1 MNLDFV
7 ISSFVVHFREP
18 DAVNIRRGR
27 IIHARE
33 DRDVVNSN
41 NSWSLSF
48 KDARRWL
55 AAALAM
61 TLLMGALSG
70 VAHAAEDAVTG
81 VELEY
86 EDADFNS
93 SLSALEMFVED
104 DKVAVT
110 VLASIS
116 GSTSKKDVTT
126 EAAWKTSNSSAVKVD
141 KGVLTGVGSGTATI
155 TATYKGYSA
164 TVKAKSDFIYDEVTL
179 IQGDDEAPTA
189 IADIKLGESLEF
201 SLDGKKGTE
210 TTDITSDATWTTSS
224 SSVATV
230 DDGRITL
237 VGSGTAT
244 ITAKSKGKSDS
255 VKLTVT
261 SPYKSIEI
269 SPKPEGNL
277 IDLEVGAPDFNLA
290 AMATPKTGNILNV
303 TEDAKWT
310 SASTKV
316 ATVEGGVVT
325 AVGAGK
331 TTITVS
337 HLGVSAS
344 IGVVVRTPY
353 QSIRLSPEKEFHM
366 QLQDDDLQIKA
377 EVLTNSNI
385 KQDITSQGEWTSS
398 DVTVAIVS
406 QQGKVSPKGVGTTK
420 ITVSHKGISRSIDVT
435 VYPSI
440 KKLKAEKTSID
451 AFKGISGEL
460 PKIIATTFD
469 GSTVDVSRL
478 VKWSNEDDEIASL
491 DGSKWTAEELGET
504 TFTATA
510 EGLEVEVELVVH
522 LKPVKLIA
530 EAKDMSVITGKTSDL
545 PQVTVI
551 YEDGEEADISES
563 IEWKTTSDNILLLE
577 KSMKGLEAS
586 TATLTGTYLTKTV
599 SVRVKIEE
607 EIVKYVVEPSV
618 IELNPGRSKSIKVYG
633 YYKDGKKVS
642 LGSKMNWT
650 VANLNIATVRGSSSV
665 KAVDVGAT
673 KVTGSY
679 QGKTVEIN
687 IVVTPKLKSLQLSA
701 KSTQLAIGASYTV
714 TVQAVYYTGSPIDA
728 TASAVWTSSKT
739 GVATV
744 KDGKIT
750 AVAKGTSTIKAT
762 FGGKSATFRVTVK

>member
-1 MNLDFV
+1 MNLK
-7 ISSFVVHFREP
+7 
-18 DAVNIRRGR
+18 
-27 IIHARE
+27 
-33 DRDVVNSN
+33 
-41 NSWSLSF
+41 NSWSLSL

-55 AAALAM
+55 SAALAIA
-61 TLLMGALSG
+61 LLLGTFGG

-81 VELEY
+81 IELEY
-86 EDADFNS
+86 EDADYNS

-116 GSTSKKDVTT
+116 GSASKKDVTA
-126 EAAWKTSNSSAVKVD
+126 EAAWKTSNSSLVKVD
-141 KGVLTGVGSGTATI
+141 KGVLSGVGSGTATI
-155 TATYKGYSA
+155 TATYKGFSA
-164 TVKAKSDFIYDEVTL
+164 TIKAKSDFIYDEVTL
-179 IQGDDEAPTA
+179 KQGDAEAPAT

-201 SLDGKKGTE
+201 TLDGKKGNAE
-210 TTDITSDATWTTSS
+210 SVDISSDAIWTTSS

-230 DDGRITL
+230 DKGEITL
-237 VGSGTAT
+237 VGAGTAT
-244 ITAKSKGKSDS
+244 ITAKFKGKSDS
-255 VKLTVT
+255 VKITVT

-269 SPKPEGNL
+269 APKPEGNL
-277 IDLEVGAPDFNLA
+277 LDLEVAAPDVNLSA
-290 AMATPKTGNILNV
+290 LATPKTGSVLDV
-303 TEDAKWT
+303 TQDAKWT
-310 SASTKV
+310 SANTKI
-316 ATVEGGVVT
+316 ATVDKGVVT
-325 AVGAGK
+325 PVGAGK

-337 HLGVSAS
+337 HLGVTTS
-344 IGVVVRTPY
+344 INVVVRTPY
-353 QSIRLSPEKEFHM
+353 QSIKLSPEKEFHM
-366 QLQDDDLQIKA
+366 QLQDGDLQVRA
-377 EVLTNSNI
+377 DVLTNSN
-385 KQDITSQGEWTSS
+385 DEENITALGEWTSS

-406 QQGKVSPKGVGTTK
+406 QQGKVTPKGVGTAK
-420 ITVSHKGISRSIDVT
+420 ITVSYKGISRSIDVT

-451 AFKGISGEL
+451 AFKGISGDL
-460 PKIIATTFD
+460 PKITATTFD
-469 GSTVDVSRL
+469 GSTVDVSKL
-478 VKWSNEDDEIASL
+478 VKWSNEDDEIATL
-491 DGSKWTAEELGET
+491 EGLKWTAEKLGET

-510 EGLEVEVELVVH
+510 EGIEVDVDLIVH

-530 EAKDMSVITGKTSDL
+530 EAKDMSVITGKSTEL
-545 PQVTVI
+545 PQVSVI

-586 TATLTGTYLTKTV
+586 TVTLTGTYLSKTV

-607 EIVKYVVEPSV
+607 EIVKFVVEPSV

-642 LGSKMNWT
+642 IGTKMNWS
-650 VANLNIATVRGSSSV
+650 VANMNVATVSGSSSV
-665 KAVDVGAT
+665 KAMGVGAT

-701 KSTQLAIGASYTV
+701 KSAQLAVGASYNV
-714 TVQAVYYTGSPIDA
+714 TVQAIYYTGSPIDA
-728 TASAVWTSSKT
+728 TASGVWTSSKT

-744 KDGKIT
+744 VDGKIT
-750 AVAKGTSTIKAT
+750 AVAKGTSTIKVA